1 MKFITHISRVLVG
14 VLFIFSGLIKL
25 NDPVGFS
32 FKLND
37 YFAADVLNLPVFQPI
52 TLELAL
58 FIVILEVLLGV
69 ALLLGSFKKFTIWML
84 LGMIV
89 FFTFL
94 TFYSAYF
101 NKVTDCGCFGDAIPL
116 TPWESFG
123 KDVVL
128 TVLILIL
135 FVNQRFVQPILSPK
149 ANAGI
154 LTLSL
159 LGCAFFGNHVLRHL
173 PVGDFRPYAEGMSIV
188 EGMQTAEELGLEPT
202 QYATR
207 YVLKHKES
215 GEEMEILSDRYMEEE
230 WWKRKEWEILSDR
243 SESVVIKEGYEPPVH
258 DFVIT
263 LEEREITQEVLKAP
277 AVFLMIAYKLEKSH
291 PEAYPALTEFA
302 AQARDHSIPFLGI
315 TASLPSITSEYVAQ
329 YDLNFPMASM
339 DETALKTI
347 IRSNPGILLLK
358 EGRVVKKWHY
368 RDLPDFETVQA
379 EQL

>member
-1 MKFITHISRVLVG
+1 MKFITHIARLLVG
-14 VLFIFSGLIKL
+14 LLFIFSGLIKL

-37 YFAADVLNLPVFQPI
+37 YFAADVLNLPFFQPL

-58 FIVILEVLLGV
+58 FIVILEVLLGL
-69 ALLLGSFKKFTIWML
+69 ALLLGSFKKFTVWML

-123 KDVVL
+123 KDVIL

-135 FVNQRFVQPILSPK
+135 FVNQRYIQPILSPK

-154 LTLSL
+154 LTLGL
-159 LGCAFFGNHVLRHL
+159 LACAFFGNHVLNHL
-173 PVGDFRPYAEGMSIV
+173 PLGDFRPYAEGMSIT
-188 EGMQTAEELGLEPT
+188 EGMQSAQELGLEPT

-207 YVLKHKES
+207 YYLRHTKS
-215 GEEMEILSDRYMEEE
+215 GEEMNMLSDRYMAEE
-230 WWKRKEWEILSDR
+230 WWKRKEWEILPDR
-243 SESVVIKEGYEPPVH
+243 SESVVVKEGYEPPIH

-263 LEEREITQEVLKAP
+263 LEGREVTKEILEAP
-277 AVFLMIAYKLEKSH
+277 AVFLMIAYKMEKSH
-291 PEAYPALTEFA
+291 PEAYPHITAF
-302 AQARDHSIPFLGI
+302 ARDAREASIPFVGI
-315 TASLPSITSEYVAQ
+315 TASLPAITAEYVAQ
-329 YDLNFPMASM
+329 YDLNFPLASM

-347 IRSNPGILLLK
+347 IRSNPGVLLLK
-358 EGRVVKKWHY
+358 EGRVIKKWHY